1 MKNLFWVAIGG
12 LFFFFSLGS
21 IFFFVFPEY
30 AWLWQ
35 TSMGISFF
43 SFILGLFFSRQ
54 YIVQLTKST
63 KGRLYIGHI
72 FNFMII
78 TFILG
83 LLNYFVFKHDY
94 FIDLTLNKLHT
105 LSDQSKKIV
114 KEIENKEIEL
124 ELYASRKEWGQ
135 YRRLLDLFKR
145 EGDNFQVK
153 FIDLDRE
160 LGLVALHSIKENG
173 TLLLRYK
180 GKEWKTVAKSEL
192 AVTSLLYKVFS
203 PKKRK
208 LYFSVG
214 HNEMVIKDTSN
225 VGGSYLTEKMID
237 EGWEVKT
244 VELQYEVPK
253 DANGLFIINPQ
264 IDFLEIEIKNLQKF
278 IASGGNLFIALSP
291 RFNEVGFEKF
301 DAFLKS
307 LGIEFVNLIVLD
319 RLAAQQG
326 SQPSIPVISRLE
338 KHEIT
343 KGFNGRLLFPI
354 SATFR
359 LENDA
364 YTFSTLAKSIPFPG
378 SWGEL
383 SFNEVKNGEAHFDE
397 GKDLKGNLP
406 LFVIGENENKARII
420 AISSSAFFSNQ
431 FKSQSDNY
439 NFLLSSISWLIR
451 DETKISLTRPNVDGN
466 IIFISDMQA
475 NMIFY
480 ITIIFMPF
488 IFFGIG
494 IYFFRKR
501 ISR

>member
-1 MKNLFWVAIGG
+1 MLAK
-12 LFFFFSLGS
+12 
-21 IFFFVFPEY
+21 Y
-30 AWLWQ
+30 C
-35 TSMGISFF
+35 
-43 SFILGLFFSRQ
+43 
-54 YIVQLTKST
+54 
-63 KGRLYIGHI
+63 
-72 FNFMII
+72 
-78 TFILG
+78 
-83 LLNYFVFKHDY
+83 
-94 FIDLTLNKLHT
+94 
-105 LSDQSKKIV
+105 QSKIGSSTYK
-114 KEIENKEIEL
+114 
-124 ELYASRKEWGQ
+124 
-135 YRRLLDLFKR
+135 LDLP
-145 EGDNFQVK
+145 D
-153 FIDLDRE
+153 I
-160 LGLVALHSIKENG
+160 
-173 TLLLRYK
+173 
-180 GKEWKTVAKSEL
+180 
-192 AVTSLLYKVFS
+192 
-203 PKKRK
+203 
-208 LYFSVG
+208 
-214 HNEMVIKDTSN
+214 
-225 VGGSYLTEKMID
+225 
-237 EGWEVKT
+237 VKT

-406 LFVIGENENKARII
+406 LFVIGENERKMLSYRTKLGLKRVVFHCETENV
-420 AISSSAFFSNQ
+420 
-431 FKSQSDNY
+431 
-439 NFLLSSISWLIR
+439 LL
-451 DETKISLTRPNVDGN
+451 
-466 IIFISDMQA
+466 
-475 NMIFY
+475 
-480 ITIIFMPF
+480 
-488 IFFGIG
+488 
-494 IYFFRKR
+494 
-501 ISR
+501 